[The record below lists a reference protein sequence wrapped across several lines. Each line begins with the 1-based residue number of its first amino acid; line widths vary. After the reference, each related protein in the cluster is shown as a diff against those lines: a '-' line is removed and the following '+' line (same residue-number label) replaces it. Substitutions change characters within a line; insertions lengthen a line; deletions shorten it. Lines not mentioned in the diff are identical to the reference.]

1 MTQAGLDSSTRKKQV
16 VGQNE
21 FLTQLNKGKLNKD
34 EMKFELLEFVKP
46 A

>member
-1 MTQAGLDSSTRKKQV
+1 MTQAGLGSQPGKKQV

-34 EMKFELLEFVKP
+34 EIKFELLEFV
-46 A
+46 